1 MTSTERNLN
10 YQLPESEFYQNL
22 CRVLEP
28 ELGDEANDIMLKAV
42 RGVYDFVTS
51 DGSIKAFWDELDQD
65 QKLSDLLTTPQK
77 DLGDNT
83 ILAFVRKQVQTN
95 KREVENLLG
104 IEHAEESQEDFGP
117 THSQPRRRSRLKI
130 DKSDKPDDR
139 YLASKGYLQVSELED
154 LAAINRKTRI
164 LHISKPPLLS
174 QSSLER
180 ILDQAPEL
188 EVIQV
193 PPSIMTTHVSQAAK
207 KILSE
212 KGIEIRVQRDRNS
225 VYYDEGIITE
235 EHENKRKFVVEAL
248 KDPEK
253 KLFLAELRKYEFP
266 EIDVADAMFLSSKSN
281 SMVKIAEELGISYH
295 SVQNGSNAV
304 LLNLGFTDIVA
315 SRYVDRAK
323 ALRNKLER
331 VKRAETDRIQWD
343 EFRNGFIVGEK
354 LPPED
359 LPIGRWE
366 MWRRLV
372 SYLADNDNALEN
384 LRATDERSYN
394 VIVEYYEL
402 SAASSKTTLKEI
414 GQRYGIGHERVRQLK
429 NEVLSRWGLL
439 DEE

>member
-359 LPIGRWE
+359 LPIGR
-366 MWRRLV
+366 
-372 SYLADNDNALEN
+372 
-384 LRATDERSYN
+384 
-394 VIVEYYEL
+394 
-402 SAASSKTTLKEI
+402 
-414 GQRYGIGHERVRQLK
+414 
-429 NEVLSRWGLL
+429 
-439 DEE
+439 